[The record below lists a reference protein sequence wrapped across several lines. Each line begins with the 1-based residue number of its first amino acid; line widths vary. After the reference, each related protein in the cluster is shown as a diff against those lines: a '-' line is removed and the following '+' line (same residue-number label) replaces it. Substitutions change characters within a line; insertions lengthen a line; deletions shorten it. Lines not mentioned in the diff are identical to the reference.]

1 MFQGLFFSCSV
12 FGSCPS
18 NILKGSFCF
27 CFLSVKYFQG
37 ILFFFVSCPS
47 PIFSRDAFVLM
58 FFLCDVFVSCPSH
71 ISTGCFCDFFLIR
84 FLASQIFSRDAG
96 VLLLPLLLLLQR
108 LLLPLTTS
116 ATFVFSSFKWNL
128 IFWILIGGGICKS
141 SFWSE

>member
-58 FFLCDVFVSCPSH
+58 FFFYVM
-71 ISTGCFCDFFLIR
+71 FL
-84 FLASQIFSRDAG
+84 FLAPLIFPRDAFRDYFS
-96 VLLLPLLLLLQR
+96 PLKYFHGMPVSFCSPSSSSSSGCSSLLQHLQHLCFR
-108 LLLPLTTS
+108 VLNGTS
-116 ATFVFSSFKWNL
+116 YF
-128 IFWILIGGGICKS
+128 GY
-141 SFWSE
+141 

>member
-1 MFQGLFFSCSV
+1 MFQGLFFHVV
-12 FGSCPS
+12 FLVLVP
-18 NILKGSFCF
+18 L
-27 CFLSVKYFQG
+27 
-37 ILFFFVSCPS
+37 
-47 PIFSRDAFVLM
+47 IFSRDPF
-58 FFLCDVFVSCPSH
+58 VFVSCPSN
-71 ISTGCFCDFFLIR
+71 IFKGSFSFLFLAPLQYFQGMPLSLCFFCVMFLFLAPLIFPRDAFRDYFLIR